1 MNTDDDDDDDGVKL
15 CKRLLE
21 SEHAEERRRRVYVTP
36 PPHPASLRR
45 PASTLKSS
53 THPCLLLSELLQL
66 SSHQRLKSVS
76 IRFSDL
82 CLRDFSL
89 LLVCSHWFWF
99 IHVSLSLLCL
109 RVS

>member
-45 PASTLKSS
+45 PASTLKS